1 MQLIEIPSNPIP
13 ENATCGALRAS
24 DGVQLRFARW
34 PAPPG
39 RKGTVCV
46 FHGRCEF
53 IEKYFE
59 TVRELHAR
67 GFAVATFDWRG
78 QGMSDRALAD
88 THKGHV
94 WSFDEYATDLVAF
107 MQEIVLPDC
116 PPPFFAL
123 GHSMGASIL
132 LRSVWQGR
140 RWFDRIVLSTPLI
153 ALPNGFRSTRTARLT
168 ARVMRLAGFG
178 TAYVPGGDAT
188 VMAMRPF
195 TDNPL
200 TSDPVRH
207 ARVAAVLEKEPALRL
222 GSPTVAWVDAAYR
235 VIAEFAE
242 PTFPSSIR
250 QPLLLIAAGRDE
262 IVSTPAIEDFATQ
275 LRAGS
280 HLMIAGS
287 KHEIIIEQDRY
298 RQQFWAAFD
307 AFVPGTPLY

>member
-13 ENATCGALRAS
+13 ENAICGALRAA

-94 WSFDEYATDLVAF
+94 WSFDEYATDLGAF

-140 RWFDRIVLSTPLI
+140 RW
-153 ALPNGFRSTRTARLT
+153 
-168 ARVMRLAGFG
+168 
-178 TAYVPGGDAT
+178 
-188 VMAMRPF
+188 
-195 TDNPL
+195 
-200 TSDPVRH
+200 
-207 ARVAAVLEKEPALRL
+207 EP
-222 GSPTVAWVDAAYR
+222 GSPPEPSQCSHSSSLLTLISFSQPRAASSK
-235 VIAEFAE
+235 VI
-242 PTFPSSIR
+242 SRS
-250 QPLLLIAAGRDE
+250 
-262 IVSTPAIEDFATQ
+262 
-275 LRAGS
+275 
-280 HLMIAGS
+280 
-287 KHEIIIEQDRY
+287 
-298 RQQFWAAFD
+298 
-307 AFVPGTPLY
+307 